1 MICTLVSPLMVDWGQ
16 PRTRSRASSP
26 LVSTRRRVFPDHSSR
41 PQRLRPTL
49 SHSFALA
56 LGRHMYS
63 SKSSM
68 SGLRAVKRDWS
79 TPSVDTDPI
88 PWSSSPP
95 HPSDPP
101 GRAAQ
106 AAATAPA
113 KSLSAAEKRLKL
125 IQDALDSGPNNS
137 RGVLASSVQPNA
149 NKVAGSSGSGL
160 RASTSTS
167 TSSNATRPPAI
178 SNKRSSESQESSSGP
193 ASKKRSLPE
202 SWSGSAATSQS
213 SVKSASSA
221 SYKPSTKLN
230 GPEVIKI
237 APSTDTGKVPK
248 VFLSKEQQKIL
259 KLVEDG
265 QSIFYTGS
273 AGTSVFRCFQRKMS
287 SVIYALCMFS
297 HP

>member
-1 MICTLVSPLMVDWGQ
+1 
-16 PRTRSRASSP
+16 
-26 LVSTRRRVFPDHSSR
+26 
-41 PQRLRPTL
+41 
-49 SHSFALA
+49 
-56 LGRHMYS
+56 
-63 SKSSM
+63 M

-101 GRAAQ
+101 TRAGP

-149 NKVAGSSGSGL
+149 NKVAGSSGS
-160 RASTSTS
+160 RAGTSTS
-167 TSSNATRPPAI
+167 TNSNATRPPVI

-237 APSTDTGKVPK
+237 APFTDTGKVPK

-273 AGTSVFRCFQRKMS
+273 AGTSVFRCFKRKMRS
-287 SVIYALCMFS
+287 IISALCIYS
-297 HP
+297 YP